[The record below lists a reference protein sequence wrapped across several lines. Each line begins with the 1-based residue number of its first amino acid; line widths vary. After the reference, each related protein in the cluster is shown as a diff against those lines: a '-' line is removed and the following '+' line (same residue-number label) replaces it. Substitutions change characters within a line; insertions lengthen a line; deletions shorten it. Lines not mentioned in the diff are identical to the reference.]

1 MFISSTDKL
10 KLLSSSGQG
19 DTSSCQ
25 SLLCKP
31 QNTDWPLT
39 PSKGVR
45 SLLLTPLH
53 NGDTKVQ
60 LRPPCFFLKIF
71 QLRYVS
77 LCQVIYLVQLH
88 LWLYTSHNCRKS
100 VPWPV
105 KQAVFAVPAKSTD
118 SYIIS
123 LCCPLAD
130 IILKRT
136 EIELDCLASLRELW
150 KMCIKINLSTT
161 LALSGFYLGYSTI

>member
-1 MFISSTDKL
+1 MTFISSTDKL

-19 DTSSCQ
+19 DASSCQ

-60 LRPPCFFLKIF
+60 FRPPCCFFFYLSLKACIF
-71 QLRYVS
+71 ESSYLFSTVTFMIIYITQLPEKCPMNGKAFCLRRPDKIHWQLYNQS
-77 LCQVIYLVQLH
+77 LLPPCGH
-88 LWLYTSHNCRKS
+88 
-100 VPWPV
+100 
-105 KQAVFAVPAKSTD
+105 F
-118 SYIIS
+118 
-123 LCCPLAD
+123 
-130 IILKRT
+130 
-136 EIELDCLASLRELW
+136 IEAHRNWVGLASVREHW
-150 KMCIKINLSTT
+150 NMCIKINLSTT
-161 LALSGFYLGYSTI
+161 LALSGVYLGYSTI